1 MLTLFSG
8 WNESACSLD
17 FLSGVDQRVDFTF
30 WVGCIRVL
38 TLLSGWGGSVLSYF
52 LGGVDWSSL
61 YFLGGVDQSV
71 DFYFWVGC
79 IRVMTLLSGWDGLV
93 FTLLSGW
100 GGSEC

>member
-1 MLTLFSG
+1 M
-8 WNESACSLD
+8 
-17 FLSGVDQRVDFTF
+17 
-30 WVGCIRVL
+30 
-38 TLLSGWGGSVLSYF
+38 LSYF
-52 LGGVDWSSL
+52 LGGVDWSSF